1 VQAPIGHDGAVLT
14 DDQATKLRELGP
26 ADRQSGRGPRPD
38 ENPEHH
44 PDREAC
50 EHAKEARS
58 SLRKSI
64 EELIPP
70 GFIEHR
76 RAARREMLLAL
87 RSLLDAA
94 IERGDKRTTS

>member
-1 VQAPIGHDGAVLT
+1 MPDNEHGT
-14 DDQATKLRELGP
+14 
-26 ADRQSGRGPRPD
+26 ADYGERF
-38 ENPEHH
+38 
-44 PDREAC
+44 REAC
-50 EHAKEARS
+50 GHAKEASS
-58 SLRKSI
+58 SLRRSI

-94 IERGDKRTTS
+94 IERGDKRTTG